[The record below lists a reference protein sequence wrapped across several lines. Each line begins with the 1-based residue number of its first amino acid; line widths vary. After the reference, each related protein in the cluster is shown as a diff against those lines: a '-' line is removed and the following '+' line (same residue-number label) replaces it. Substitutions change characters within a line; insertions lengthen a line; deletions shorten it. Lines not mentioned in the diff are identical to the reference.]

1 MATIY
6 VKYSKDH
13 VWVATDPEM
22 SDRVFFNYEAK
33 DDNDAICAVIAT
45 LDLVEE
51 FLEGQVTFNVDTCTY

>member
-13 VWVATDPEM
+13 IWVSSDPDM
-22 SDRVFFNYEAK
+22 TDRVFFNYEAK
-33 DDNDAICAVIAT
+33 DDNDAVCAVITA

-51 FLEGQVTFNVDTCTY
+51 FLKGQVNFSVDTCTY